1 MFDFKKDGIFFYA
14 IIGLILIICL
24 KIYRES
30 DEFNLKCIIST
41 KDGNKYCVRERE
53 REKEAADLLATVTGK
68 CREFVDYMKET
79 EPNDPRIK
87 KLVKGFNPKRIS
99 ETLPTSELTA
109 YSENK
114 GEKIAFCLNTTKT
127 GTTLIDINTLM
138 FVALHELTHVLTT
151 SIGHKEEFWANFKYV
166 LENAKKAGI
175 YQPIDYKKEPKQ
187 YCGMRI
193 TDNPFFDM

>member
-68 CREFVDYMKET
+68 CREFVDYMKDA

>member
-1 MFDFKKDGIFFYA
+1 MFDFKKNGVIVYA
-14 IIGLILIICL
+14 IVGLILVVCL

-53 REKEAADLLATVTGK
+53 RENEAADLLATVTGK
-68 CREFVDYMKET
+68 CREFVDYMKT
-79 EPNDPRIK
+79 AEPNDPRVK
-87 KLVKGFNPKRIS
+87 KLIKNFNPKKIS

-114 GEKIAFCLNTTKT
+114 GEKIAFCLNKSKT

-151 SIGHKEEFWANFKYV
+151 SIGHKDEFWANFKYV
-166 LENAKKAGI
+166 LQHAKTAGI
-175 YQPIDYKKEPKQ
+175 YEPIDYKKEPQQ
-187 YCGMRI
+187 YCGMTI
-193 TDNPFFDM
+193 TDNPFYEM

>member
-1 MFDFKKDGIFFYA
+1 MFDFKKNGVIVYA
-14 IIGLILIICL
+14 IVGLILVICL

-68 CREFVDYMKET
+68 CREFVDYMKT
-79 EPNDPRIK
+79 AEPNDPRVK
-87 KLVKGFNPKRIS
+87 KLVNGFNPKKIS

-114 GEKIAFCLNTTKT
+114 GEKIAFCLNKTKT

-138 FVALHELTHVLTT
+138 FVTLHELTHVLTT
-151 SIGHKEEFWANFKYV
+151 SIGHKDEFWANFKYV
-166 LENAKKAGI
+166 LGHAKTAGI
-175 YQPIDYKKEPKQ
+175 YEPIDYKKEPQQ
-187 YCGMRI
+187 YCGMTI
-193 TDNPFFDM
+193 TDNPFYDM